1 MRLDKY
7 AVLVRLTPMMMC
19 RFSQPV
25 RDPDWSLGTYK
36 KTTVSYEEEGGAV
49 ASVVDHFMG
58 GQMCYEIN
66 RGRYMPNS
74 SSNRMHHS
82 YVCVMIEFACP
93 SPARGSEL
101 VPSVGG

>member
-1 MRLDKY
+1 M
-7 AVLVRLTPMMMC
+7 LVRLTPMMMC

-82 YVCVMIEFACP
+82 YVWYDRVCP
-93 SPARGSEL
+93 SCTGF
-101 VPSVGG
+101 